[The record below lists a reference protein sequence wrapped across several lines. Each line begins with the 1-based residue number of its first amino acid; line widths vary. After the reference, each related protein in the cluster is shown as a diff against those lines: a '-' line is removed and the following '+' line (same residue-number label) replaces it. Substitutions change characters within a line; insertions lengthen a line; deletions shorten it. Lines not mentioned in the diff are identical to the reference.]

1 MVERGLR
8 LLVKTNRAA
17 TTGRFMLGSAPVD
30 LKLTPLMPN
39 IDRSTGTLMAAA
51 PTWHPAET
59 ETHLNPWDACHA
71 LLDQG
76 LGVAGGGVVSAEPDL
91 QQSWLWTT
99 PNRQALA
106 ITGCDAA
113 PPNHDVYATGNSNL
127 WFVDDDHSQLEKTR
141 SLRRC
146 TRSHDVAPQRG
157 SYRPSG
163 YRLRR
168 QSCHQATF
176 PEQGPCPQF
185 RR

>member
-30 LKLTPLMPN
+30 LKLTPLMPS

-51 PTWHPAET
+51 PTWHVAET

-91 QQSWLWTT
+91 QQSWL
-99 PNRQALA
+99 
-106 ITGCDAA
+106 
-113 PPNHDVYATGNSNL
+113 
-127 WFVDDDHSQLEKTR
+127 
-141 SLRRC
+141 
-146 TRSHDVAPQRG
+146 
-157 SYRPSG
+157 
-163 YRLRR
+163 
-168 QSCHQATF
+168 
-176 PEQGPCPQF
+176 
-185 RR
+185 